1 MYTANKNQ
9 APQMIT
15 YYRPKCVTLR
25 KTRLARPVD

>member
-15 YYRPKCVTLR
+15 YYIPACITLR
-25 KTRLARPVD
+25 NTRLARPVD